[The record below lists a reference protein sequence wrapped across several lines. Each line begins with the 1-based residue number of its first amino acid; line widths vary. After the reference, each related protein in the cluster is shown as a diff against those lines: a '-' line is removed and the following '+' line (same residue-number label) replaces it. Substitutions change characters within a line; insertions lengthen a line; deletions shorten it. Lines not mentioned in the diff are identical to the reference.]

1 MNTPFTVEDFA
12 FLREIFC
19 FYVDEFYVDEG
30 VSQDRDQEGRADELF
45 GRLHTIMTEV
55 SALAMAHQQLKEK
68 A

>member
-1 MNTPFTVEDFA
+1 MNTPFTDEDFA
-12 FLREIFC
+12 FLHEIFC
-19 FYVDEFYVDEG
+19 FYVDEG
-30 VSQDRDQEGRADELF
+30 VSLDRDQQDRADELF

>member
-1 MNTPFTVEDFA
+1 MNTPFTDEDFA
-12 FLREIFC
+12 LLHHIFC
-19 FYVDEFYVDEG
+19 FYAEENWPLPEDQ
-30 VSQDRDQEGRADELF
+30 QDQADELF